1 MYMNK
6 EKVIYVG
13 PSLSRGRLSH
23 GRILIGGLPP
33 ELKRLQL
40 EHPWLRYLFVP
51 VGKYAEACKE
61 IRKKGS
67 AMALYYRKAKE
78 V

>member
-33 ELKRLQL
+33 ELKRSGTFSCRWESMRKPAKKSVKKVAQ
-40 EHPWLRYLFVP
+40 WLSIIEKRRRYNP
-51 VGKYAEACKE
+51 
-61 IRKKGS
+61 
-67 AMALYYRKAKE
+67 
-78 V
+78 

>member
-6 EKVIYVG
+6 DKVIYVG

-33 ELKRLQL
+33 ELKLLQL

-51 VGKYAEACKE
+51 VEQYASACKE
-61 IRKKGS
+61 IGKKGS